1 MTFIAF
7 VLQVASSSV
16 FRLDFTVDKLEMI
29 RTAVTLITVLYLF
42 EMIYREKMRFAMLC
56 HHCLTIFASGFMIV
70 LLDKTQDPSFILT
83 GTLWL
88 FQATTEQ
95 LTFVALFGYR
105 LEWKPRILRPMLQI
119 AAIQSLLVKMASVIA
134 CIFVWF
140 KYQKDEEV
148 LPAYNRAW
156 DVVIWLAAIG
166 LMVTQFWGSWVVWVM
181 GTSLE
186 ARYEKKRAERM
197 EQAITL
203 NRTPFVLKDK
213 NLQTPGQTP
222 MTEFISYHQNN
233 NSTSRRDSYAS
244 CVEHLQVPTLSRE
257 A

>member
-1 MTFIAF
+1 
-7 VLQVASSSV
+7 VLQVVSSDV
-16 FRLDFTVDKLEMI
+16 FRFQFPNRSLEQI

-105 LEWKPRILRPMLQI
+105 LEWHPKILRPMLQF
-119 AAIQSLLVKMASVIA
+119 AAIQSLLVKMASVVA
-134 CIFVWF
+134 CIVIWF
-140 KYQKDEEV
+140 KYQKDEQV
-148 LPAYNRAW
+148 LPSYNRAW
-156 DVVIWLAAIG
+156 DVIIWIAAIG
-166 LMVTQFWGSWVVWVM
+166 LMATQFWGSWVVWKM
-181 GTSLE
+181 GTTLE
-186 ARYEKKRAERM
+186 ARYERKRAERL
-197 EQAITL
+197 ENTLAQGPITRNPTYAL
-203 NRTPFVLKDK
+203 HEDTKNNLDTPSSEYMSYPHSQISRTPDA
-213 NLQTPGQTP
+213 
-222 MTEFISYHQNN
+222 
-233 NSTSRRDSYAS
+233 RYAS
-244 CVEHLQVPTLSRE
+244 RSEGIHIPALLRD